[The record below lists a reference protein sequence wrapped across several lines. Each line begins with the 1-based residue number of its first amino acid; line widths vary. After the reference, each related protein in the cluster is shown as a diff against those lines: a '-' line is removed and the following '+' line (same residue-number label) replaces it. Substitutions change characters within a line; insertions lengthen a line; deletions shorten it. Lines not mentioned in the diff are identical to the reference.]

1 MPATQ
6 EIPETLIRENI
17 SRAVSHVF
25 KTMLTRMPTLT
36 FAGNQDPAQR
46 GIPWP
51 QAKTGEAHMIS
62 TVGFL
67 GAVNGLIYIY
77 LPLAFARLCAR
88 TMLGITERELDDL
101 REDGLNDAIGEL
113 TNITVGTF
121 KSGLCDAGFP
131 CMLTM
136 PSILRGNGFS
146 AEPGGPAHGQ
156 IYAFDCAG
164 HRIVVDIL
172 IKLAE

>member
-17 SRAVSHVF
+17 SRAVNHVF

-36 FAGNQDPAQR
+36 FAGSQDPNQV
-46 GIPWP
+46 GLPWP
-51 QAKTGEAHMIS
+51 QAKVAEPHVIS

-77 LPLAFARLCAR
+77 LPLPFARLCAR
-88 TMLGITERELDDL
+88 SMLTMTERELDDVGD
-101 REDGLNDAIGEL
+101 DGLNDAIGEL
-113 TNITVGTF
+113 TNITVGAF

-136 PSILRGNGFS
+136 PSILRGKGFS
-146 AEPGGPAHGQ
+146 SDPGGPAHGQ
-156 IYAFDCAG
+156 IYAFDCAD
-164 HRIVVDIL
+164 HRIVIDIL